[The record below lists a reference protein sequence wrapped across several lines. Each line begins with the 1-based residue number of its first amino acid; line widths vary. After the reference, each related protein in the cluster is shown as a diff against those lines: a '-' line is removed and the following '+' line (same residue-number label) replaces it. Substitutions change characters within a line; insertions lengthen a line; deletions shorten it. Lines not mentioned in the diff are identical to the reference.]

1 MNVCEEKLKEHLAT
15 LGFKKED
22 QDSLIKFAKEVC
34 KLINQIAEFL
44 DENSINSQM
53 RIKANKEVQQE
64 WRKKFKLKSQVM
76 DRKPIFIRCRNY
88 C

>member
-1 MNVCEEKLKEHLAT
+1 MELCEEKLKEYLT
-15 LGFKKED
+15 VLGYREEV

-34 KLINQIAEFL
+34 KLINQITEFL
-44 DENSINSQM
+44 YENSINNQM

-64 WRKKFKLKSQVM
+64 WRKTFKLKPQVM

-88 C
+88 

>member
-1 MNVCEEKLKEHLAT
+1 MNVCEEKFKESLTT

-34 KLINQIAEFL
+34 KLINQITEFL
-44 DENSINSQM
+44 YENSINNQM
-53 RIKANKEVQQE
+53 RIKANKEIQQE
-64 WRKKFKLKSQVM
+64 WRKTFKLKPQVM